1 MVNPSHMPIAEI
13 CLNYS
18 NESTVWLLSLSFIA
32 GVVFPMLWEKI
43 RGLIVFIL
51 QVAIAIPMGLSF
63 SFCFIILPYII
74 FTFFCIFIV
83 ELCLFL
89 FLVFNVFNEEYRI
102 LWWSSSKSAARRI
115 RKHDY
120 PIDYSYWLFSIPTF
134 SWIRSI
140 TCLTIKLL
148 EGCFKSIDITL
159 FTENIE

>member
-1 MVNPSHMPIAEI
+1 MAEL

-32 GVVFPMLWEKI
+32 GVVFPMLWGKI

-51 QVAIAIPMGLSF
+51 QVAVAIPIGLSF
-63 SFCFIILPYII
+63 SFCFLILPYIV
-74 FTFFCIFIV
+74 FTFFFILIV

-89 FLVFNVFNEEYRI
+89 VLVFNIFNEDYRI
-102 LWWSSSKSAARRI
+102 EWWSSSKSAARRI

-120 PIDYSYWLFSIPTF
+120 PINYSYWWFSIPTF
-134 SWIRSI
+134 SWVRSI
-140 TCLTIKLL
+140 ICLTIKLL

-159 FTENIE
+159 FTEDIE